1 MWILKFT
8 PIARTGLGYWQVD
21 ERPRFLVR
29 LGNQWP
35 HHPERRYIEEV
46 TINSEEAKVFATEE
60 EALETL
66 SKAGHPAG
74 WETVP
79 V

>member
-1 MWILKFT
+1 MFHLKFT

-46 TINSEEAKVFATEE
+46 TLDAAQAKTFATEE
-60 EALETL
+60 EARETWAR
-66 SKAGHPAG
+66 AGSPAC
-74 WETVP
+74 WDV
-79 V
+79 VSQ